1 MSEEEKKKE
10 TAASIPAQPMAAA
23 LALLFH
29 HHRCHPRHR
38 LLLLLLLLVPV
49 YSAPELAP
57 LSDTNA
63 LLLLKDSFTN
73 ATALSSWT
81 PTNSNPCNPS
91 SPWRGVLCLHD
102 IVTGLHLSDMGLS
115 GSINVDALSRFTG
128 LRIVSFA
135 NNSFSGPIPPLGRLH
150 ALKAIYLSRNHF
162 SDAIPTDFFD
172 GMTRLKKLWL
182 NDNAFT
188 GLIPYSLS
196 KATALLELRLEDNHF
211 SGSIPAL
218 ILPSLS
224 SLNLSNNLLEGA
236 IPDVYSSFNASSFLG
251 NKDLC
256 GEQLDSQSCKTMT
269 HMGNDKVLVLCFVTV
284 VLVCLAMYLFTK
296 RERSGES
303 ALDTVQSQ
311 RKLETEA
318 TSPGSPHEDYQRAF
332 SSRPKGGSINGYGR
346 MESSRKPV
354 GNGGEGGSGG
364 GADGGDGGGGGGG
377 GGGAAD
383 LVMVND
389 RKGAFGLP
397 DLMKAAA
404 EVMGSGGLGSAYK
417 AVMANGVAVV
427 VKRIRD
433 MNRVGKEAFDAEMRR
448 LGCFVHPNLLPP
460 LAYHYRKDEKLLVYE
475 YIPKGSL
482 LYVLHGD
489 RGLDYSSLD
498 WPTRLKIARGVA
510 RGLAY
515 LHAEQ
520 PPVEAPHGNL
530 KSSNVLLAPDFEPLL
545 VDYGFLP
552 LVNPAQAP
560 TTMQAH
566 RSPEALADRPVDP
579 RSDVYCLGVILL
591 ELLTGKFPSQYLDSA
606 EGGTDVVHWATYSIG
621 EGREAEILDP
631 ALVAGAQSSI
641 PDMKRLL
648 RVAVD
653 CADPDPDR
661 RIELREAVE
670 RIEEVAAEVETAA
683 PGERSG
689 RRVGSIGEAS
699 ERRSDSSFSSVMS

>member
-1 MSEEEKKKE
+1 
-10 TAASIPAQPMAAA
+10 MAAA
-23 LALLFH
+23 MALLFH
-29 HHRCHPRHR
+29 HHRCHPRRR
-38 LLLLLLLLVPV
+38 LLILILLLLLVPV
-49 YSAPELAP
+49 YSAPELAS

-63 LLLLKDSFTN
+63 LLLLKDSFAN

-81 PTNSNPCNPS
+81 PINSNPCNPS
-91 SPWRGVLCLHD
+91 SPWRGVLCLRD
-102 IVTGLHLSDMGLS
+102 VVTGLHLSDMGLS
-115 GSINVDALSRFTG
+115 GSINVDALSRVTG
-128 LRIVSFA
+128 LRAVSFA

-150 ALKAIYLSRNHF
+150 ALKAIYLSRNRF
-162 SDAIPTDFFD
+162 SDDIPTDFFD

-196 KATALLELRLEDNHF
+196 KATALLELRLEDNDF

-224 SLNLSNNLLEGA
+224 SLNLSNNHLEGA
-236 IPDVYSSFNASSFLG
+236 IPDVYSRFNASSFLG
-251 NKDLC
+251 NKGLC
-256 GEQLDSQSCKTMT
+256 GEQLGNHLCRTMT
-269 HMGNDKVLVLCFVTV
+269 HIGNGKVLALCFLTV

-303 ALDTVQSQ
+303 ALETVQSQ
-311 RKLETEA
+311 RQLETGA
-318 TSPGSPHEDYQRAF
+318 TSPGSPHKEYQRAV
-332 SSRPKGGSINGYGR
+332 SNRPKGGSFNGYGR

-364 GADGGDGGGGGGG
+364 GGDGGDGGGGG

-427 VKRIRD
+427 VKRMRD
-433 MNRVGKEAFDAEMRR
+433 MNRVGKEPFDAEMRR
-448 LGCFVHPNLLPP
+448 LGCFAHPNLLPP

-515 LHAEQ
+515 LHAEL

-560 TTMQAH
+560 NTMQAH
-566 RSPEALADRPVDP
+566 RSPEALAGRPLDP

-606 EGGTDVVHWATYSIG
+606 EGGTDVVHWATYAIN

-631 ALVAGAQSSI
+631 AVVAGAQSSV

-653 CADPDPDR
+653 CADPEPDR

-670 RIEEVAAEVETAA
+670 RIEEVPSEAETAP

-689 RRVGSIGEAS
+689 RRVGSIGESS
-699 ERRSDSSFSSVMS
+699 ERQ